1 MGALI
6 AVVAA
11 SAALVVAALLMRP
24 VVRQFLD
31 AKSARESTLALLQ
44 GQMLANAQQT
54 AQLVETLR
62 RNLTESVDNLSMQ
75 LSRALSDA
83 NRTMGER
90 LDQTSR
96 VIGDVRQQLG
106 QVDESS
112 RQLLELG
119 KDIARLED
127 ILQPLELPVEARSGP
142 FA

>member
-1 MGALI
+1 
-6 AVVAA
+6 
-11 SAALVVAALLMRP
+11 
-24 VVRQFLD
+24 
-31 AKSARESTLALLQ
+31 
-44 GQMLANAQQT
+44 
-54 AQLVETLR
+54 
-62 RNLTESVDNLSMQ
+62 MQ

-96 VIGDVRQQLG
+96 VIGDVRQQVG